1 MLSPTPITLG
11 ASSLGARGDADEVA
25 ALADALLASELGD
38 VDTSNNYTG
47 GRSEAELGLALARR
61 GGLRRGGR
69 LYSKADADAEGR
81 FDGDRVRRSIEE
93 SLGRLGLDRLPI
105 YHLHDPYTITIAEG
119 MAPDGPVAALL
130 QLRDEGVI
138 DAIGIAAGETQL
150 VHDYVLTGAFDTVL
164 THNRFTLVDR
174 QALPLI
180 RDARERSMTVFNA
193 APFGGG
199 ILANGTGTTYGY
211 REPSAEF
218 RAHIDALRAL
228 AQEHGVDLAAAALHF
243 SLRSSLVD
251 STIVGISSRAR
262 LDQLAELAAA
272 EVPEEFFE
280 AVEAMGA
287 PPASPN
293 D

>member
-11 ASSLGARGDADEVA
+11 SSSLGTRGDADEIA

-38 VDTSNNYTG
+38 VDTSNNYAG

-61 GGLRRGGR
+61 GGLRPGGR

-93 SLGRLGLDRLPI
+93 SLGRLGLDHLPI
-105 YHLHDPYTITIAEG
+105 YHLHDPYTITLQEG
-119 MAPDGPVAALL
+119 MAADGPVAALL

-138 DAIGIAAGETQL
+138 DAIGIAAGRTRL
-150 VHDYVLTGAFDTVL
+150 VHNYVLTGAFDAVL

-180 RDARERSMTVFNA
+180 RDARERGMTVFNA

-199 ILANGTGTTYGY
+199 ILANGTAETYGY
-211 REPSAEF
+211 RSPSPEF

-228 AQEHGVDLAAAALHF
+228 AREHGVDLAAAALHF

-251 STIVGISSRAR
+251 STVVGISSRGR
-262 LDQLAELAAA
+262 LDQLAELVAA
-272 EVPEEFFE
+272 EVPEEFFD
-280 AVEAMGA
+280 AVEAMGE